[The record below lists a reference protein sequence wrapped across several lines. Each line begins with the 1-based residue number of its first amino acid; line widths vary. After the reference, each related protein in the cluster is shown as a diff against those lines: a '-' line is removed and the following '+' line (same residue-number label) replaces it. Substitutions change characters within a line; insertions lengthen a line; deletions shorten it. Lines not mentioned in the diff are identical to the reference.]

1 MLYMLVVEK
10 YIMGNTWTIL
20 IINLFQVLQ
29 PCAYAHIFNSQVYAS
44 EKWYLCFIIYQ
55 VVLCKFHTVFL
66 SHRGEV
72 FTCGHGR
79 GGRLGHKNEQSIIVS
94 S

>member
-1 MLYMLVVEK
+1 MWVHGISCYMHK
-10 YIMGNTWTIL
+10 IL
-20 IINLFQVLQ
+20 TRGALSDFIPVKLEMVFL
-29 PCAYAHIFNSQVYAS
+29 
-44 EKWYLCFIIYQ
+44 FIIYQ

-66 SHRGEV
+66 SHRGAV

-94 S
+94 LYVL